1 MRGNKKKT
9 DYTKLTGHKG
19 NKKNK
24 IKMKE
29 KGRRRNPNPKTNLQ
43 ECV

>member
-19 NKKNK
+19 NKK
-24 IKMKE
+24 IKKNERERE
-29 KGRRRNPNPKTNLQ
+29 KTKP
-43 ECV
+43 